1 MRKVG
6 GPKEDAAVQSDIR
19 TGKGWIMGA
28 LIGWALFL
36 LPFALLLIRNGG
48 AAIEI
53 YNDDAMRLVEVRD
66 LIAGRGWFD
75 HIEPRLGL
83 GEGTWIHWSR
93 LVDAPIAGLILL
105 FTPLLGQ
112 PGAETVALV
121 AWPLLVAFVP
131 IAAVAF
137 TASNLSS
144 PLGAVLGAILM
155 AQMLV
160 ITTEFAPGSLDH
172 HNVQIALL
180 VTAVCLAI
188 VGLSRPG
195 FAAGAGAA
203 VAATVA
209 VGIETLPHVTALS
222 AFLAALWA
230 ARGEAVRRPVLLFC
244 IGLAVTLVALFAVA
258 APPEAYR
265 GGFCDSLSI
274 DQAAPILIGTLGL
287 ALSARLL
294 SSQGAAVRVLAL
306 VVIGAGALAEA
317 WLVTPACLSNP
328 VGQLDPFLKE
338 VWFDQVNEVQP
349 LFTAIRIV
357 PANLIPVVAVWCIAA
372 IATTALIVRGRNRSE
387 WIIVALMLLA
397 AMGMTLWQMR
407 GALFVGALSVLPIIC
422 VVELLYGYG
431 QKHGRFAIRM
441 GALLLFFVS
450 VPHFWAFVALNF
462 ATASKGVQTGTAFTG
477 NLERCYEPRQYQA
490 LAALPPGLVAAGSNI
505 GAFILLNTPHRVLSA
520 PYHRDQAG
528 MVAQFRIDFATD
540 EAAERML
547 RELGV
552 DYVVTCSENVEFV
565 VSDGSEPGF
574 SFRLK
579 DGKHPDFLLPEPTDL
594 DDPVISVYRLA
605 PAP

>member
-1 MRKVG
+1 MQDDKRG
-6 GPKEDAAVQSDIR
+6 GITWLLAAVL
-19 TGKGWIMGA
+19 GWT
-28 LIGWALFL
+28 LFL
-36 LPFALLLIRNGG
+36 LPFVLALIRYGD
-48 AAIEI
+48 AAIEV
-53 YNDDAMRLVEVRD
+53 YNDDAMRLVEVRE

-83 GEGTWIHWSR
+83 AEGTWIHWSR
-93 LVDAPIAGLILL
+93 LADAPIAGLLLL

-112 PGAETVALV
+112 PGAESLTLV
-121 AWPLLVAFVP
+121 VWPLAIAFVP

-137 TASNLSS
+137 AAGALSGIR
-144 PLGAVLGAILM
+144 GAVLGAILM
-155 AQMLV
+155 AQMLI

-180 VTAVCLAI
+180 VTAVCLAV

-230 ARGEAVRRPVLLFC
+230 ARGEAVRRTVLLFC
-244 IGLAVTLVALFAVA
+244 IGLAATLAVLFAA
-258 APPEAYR
+258 TAPPEAYR

-287 ALSARLL
+287 AASARLL
-294 SSQGAAVRVLAL
+294 SSQGVAIRSLAL
-306 VVIGAGALAEA
+306 AAIGAVALAVA

-328 VGQLDPFLKE
+328 LDQLDPFLKE
-338 VWFDQVNEVQP
+338 IWFDEVNEVQP

-357 PANLIPVVAVWCIAA
+357 PANLVPVVAIWCIAA
-372 IATTALIVRGRNRSE
+372 IATTALIVRGRHRSE
-387 WIIVALMLLA
+387 WIIVALMLLT

-422 VVELLYGYG
+422 VVDFLYGYG
-431 QKHGRFAIRM
+431 QKHGRPSIRY
-441 GALLLFFVS
+441 GGLLLFFLS
-450 VPHFWAFVALNF
+450 VPHFWAFMTLNF
-462 ATASKGVQTGTAFTG
+462 ASVREGLQNGGPFTG
-477 NLERCYEPRQYQA
+477 NLERCYESRQYRA
-490 LAALPPGLVAAGSNI
+490 LSSLPPGLVAAGSNL
-505 GAFILLNTPHRVLSA
+505 GAFILLHTPHRVLSA
-520 PYHRDQAG
+520 PYHRNQAG
-528 MVAQFRIDFATD
+528 MLAQFRIDFATD
-540 EAAERML
+540 EDAERML

-552 DYVVTCSENVEFV
+552 DYVVTCSENVEFL
-565 VSDGSEPGF
+565 VSDGSKPGF
-574 SFRLK
+574 SYRLR
-579 DGKHPDFLLPEPTDL
+579 DGTHPDFLLPEATNLEDSL
-594 DDPVISVYRLA
+594 ISIYRLA